1 MAKLYPYLSYANAK
15 EALAYYEEVF
25 GATKIMR
32 LPVGEEQA
40 ESFGIKKEH
49 LEDTTIHASFTILG
63 ADLFCSDNFKGDPIS
78 GNQIWLMLDVNS
90 EDEQAAREADAFFKR
105 GQESGTVD
113 VRMPYAEQFW
123 GGKMGQFVDKYG
135 IGWMLH
141 SQPYSKLEG

>member
-1 MAKLYPYLSYANAK
+1 MAKLYPYLSYTSAK
-15 EALAYYEEVF
+15 EVLAYYEEVF

-40 ESFGIKKEH
+40 EAFGIEKEH

-63 ADLFCSDNFKGDPIS
+63 AELFCSDNFKGDLVN

-90 EDEQAAREADAFFKR
+90 EDANAAREADAFFKR
-105 GQESGTVD
+105 VQDSGTVD

-123 GGKMGQFVDKYG
+123 GGKMGQFVDQYG

-141 SQPYSKLEG
+141 SQPYSKLES